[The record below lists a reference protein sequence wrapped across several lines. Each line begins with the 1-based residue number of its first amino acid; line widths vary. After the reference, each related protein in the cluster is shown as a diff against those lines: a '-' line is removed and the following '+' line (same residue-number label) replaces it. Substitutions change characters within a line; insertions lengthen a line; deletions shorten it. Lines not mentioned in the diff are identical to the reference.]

1 VLDPQGNAIP
11 GMVGIPSARGS
22 TNVRNIPKQSNP
34 AEKELISLEK
44 KQDADIMGQSAA
56 AADEKSLSKFRQLQ
70 RKSYLDRQAR
80 IDELKQQLKAGT
92 STATGKR
99 FKYNPETKK
108 LEPVNAD

>member
-1 VLDPQGNAIP
+1 
-11 GMVGIPSARGS
+11 
-22 TNVRNIPKQSNP
+22 
-34 AEKELISLEK
+34 
-44 KQDADIMGQSAA
+44 
-56 AADEKSLSKFRQLQ
+56 LQ